1 MGFIAVTKS
10 NVTNNIHRHTDLI
23 EMPDILLS
31 SEAYKLK
38 AGAVLW
44 VEGMFTENEIIEAL
58 TEKYIGNDR
67 YETIMD
73 EGECYGQLDA
83 CDEMG
88 EFDLHDVEKWTDRKI
103 IDYHERNESECE
115 TVKVW
120 ETDGTSAEPEPE
132 YVQLEMGI

>member
-31 SEAYKLK
+31 SEAYQLK
-38 AGAVLW
+38 AGAVAW

-58 TEKYIGNDR
+58 TEKYLGNDS

-73 EGECYGQLDA
+73 AGDHQHPDA
-83 CDEMG
+83 CDLMG
-88 EFDLHDVEKWTDRKI
+88 EFNLYDVEKWTDRKI

-120 ETDGTSAEPEPE
+120 DTDVPSAEPKPE